1 MPVELGL
8 ANETGY
14 SRSGVIDSVDN
25 RLDTSSGTIR
35 VRARFDNADGTL
47 VPGLYAR
54 VKVGGS
60 APHPALL
67 VDDAAINTDQDKK
80 FVFVV
85 DQQGRV
91 SYREVQQ
98 GMQHGNRRVIVSGL
112 AAGDRVIVNGT
123 QRVRPGEQVKPHMVP
138 MTGGDD
144 PSAPLADAAKP
155 AAPAKAE
162 S

>member
-1 MPVELGL
+1 M
-8 ANETGY
+8 
-14 SRSGVIDSVDN
+14 
-25 RLDTSSGTIR
+25 
-35 VRARFDNADGTL
+35 RARFDNADGAL

-60 APHPALL
+60 APHEALL

-98 GMQHGNRRVIVSGL
+98 GMQHGNRRVIVSAL
-112 AAGDRVIVNGT
+112 RRRSRDRERHAARAPRRT
-123 QRVRPGEQVKPHMVP
+123 GEAAHGP
-138 MTGGDD
+138 DD
-144 PSAPLADAAKP
+144 GR
-155 AAPAKAE
+155 
-162 S
+162 

>member
-1 MPVELGL
+1 
-8 ANETGY
+8 
-14 SRSGVIDSVDN
+14 
-25 RLDTSSGTIR
+25 
-35 VRARFDNADGTL
+35 
-47 VPGLYAR
+47 

-123 QRVRPGEQVKPHMVP
+123 QRAPGRAGQAAHGADDGRRRSVRAARGRREAGRTGE
-138 MTGGDD
+138 GGIV
-144 PSAPLADAAKP
+144 SGTPLRFP
-155 AAPAKAE
+155 RSTRQSHP
-162 S
+162 

>member
-1 MPVELGL
+1 
-8 ANETGY
+8 
-14 SRSGVIDSVDN
+14 
-25 RLDTSSGTIR
+25 
-35 VRARFDNADGTL
+35 NADGAL

-60 APHPALL
+60 APHEALL

-98 GMQHGNRRVIVSGL
+98 GLQHGNRRVIVSGL
-112 AAGDRVIVNGT
+112 AAGDRVVVNGT

-138 MTGGDD
+138 MTGGDA
-144 PSAPLADAAKP
+144 PSAPLADNAKP
-155 AAPAKAE
+155 AAPAKAD

>member
-1 MPVELGL
+1 M
-8 ANETGY
+8 
-14 SRSGVIDSVDN
+14 IDSVDN

-35 VRARFDNADGTL
+35 VRARFDNADGSL

-67 VDDAAINTDQDKK
+67 IDDAAINTDQDKK

-91 SYREVQQ
+91 SYREVQL
-98 GMQHGNRRVIVSGL
+98 GAQHGNQRVIAGGL
-112 AAGDRVIVNGT
+112 AAGDRIVVNGT
-123 QRVRPGEQVKPHMVP
+123 QRVRPGEQVKPHLVP

-144 PSAPLADAAKP
+144 AAATPVAGGVQRPQGAPGNARA
-155 AAPAKAE
+155 
-162 S
+162 

>member
-1 MPVELGL
+1 M
-8 ANETGY
+8 
-14 SRSGVIDSVDN
+14 
-25 RLDTSSGTIR
+25 
-35 VRARFDNADGTL
+35 RARFDNADGAL

-60 APHPALL
+60 APHEALL
-67 VDDAAINTDQDKK
+67 VDDAAINTSKK

-112 AAGDRVIVNGT
+112 RRRSRDRERHAARA
-123 QRVRPGEQVKPHMVP
+123 PGEQVKPHMVP
-138 MTGGDD
+138 MTGGDA
-144 PSAPLADAAKP
+144 PSAPLAGNAKP
-155 AAPAKAE
+155 AARRRRIRKRLAASHPR
-162 S
+162 STRQSNP